1 MTIQQREHYWQQ
13 IMAEY
18 QASGLSGMA
27 YCKQQT
33 ISYHQ
38 FTYWRSKLRQ
48 ADSDEPREYPGSG
61 FARVSVADPSS
72 STAELTIRLPSG
84 ISITGLH
91 GDNIDL
97 LGSILRQL

>member
-1 MTIQQREHYWQQ
+1 MTTQQREHYWQQ
-13 IMAEY
+13 IMAEC

-48 ADSDEPREYPGSG
+48 ADANEPRERSGSG
-61 FARVSVADPSS
+61 FARVSVSDPSR
-72 STAELTIRLPSG
+72 STAELTITLPSG

-91 GDNIDL
+91 GNNIDL